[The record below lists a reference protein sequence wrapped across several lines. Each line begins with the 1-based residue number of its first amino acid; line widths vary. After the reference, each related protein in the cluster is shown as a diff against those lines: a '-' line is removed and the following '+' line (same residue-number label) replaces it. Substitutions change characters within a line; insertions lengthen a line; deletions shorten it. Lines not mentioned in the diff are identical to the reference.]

1 MKPFDRVEAYRV
13 DNRLFA
19 TYEEMVD
26 HLARSKLTDTYAK
39 GEFVQERAYHLLY
52 KMLNEPKKLYD
63 ILKEFYG

>member
-1 MKPFDRVEAYRV
+1 MKPFDKVDAYRV

-19 TYEEMVD
+19 TYEEMVEQQ
-26 HLARSKLTDTYAK
+26 ATSKLTDTYAK
-39 GEFVQERAYHLLY
+39 GEFIPERAYHLLY